1 MTTPEE
7 FVEVA
12 AAAFEHTL
20 RQAIAGAAPAA
31 PESRP
36 SDAVPSGPS
45 PSAGEI
51 AEPAAAYAFE
61 AGPSLGDPS
70 DLGERAALL
79 VVAQS
84 SWRSHLGT
92 LFDTAEVQALLGVG
106 TRQAVSDRA
115 RRGGLL
121 MLSTADGRRHYPA
134 FQFGPTGQ
142 PFAALPRVLAAF
154 ADADVS
160 PYTIASWF
168 RTPQAQL
175 EGATPAQW
183 MGEGRPDER
192 LLDAARRTA
201 SRFAH

>member
-7 FVEVA
+7 FVEAA

-31 PESRP
+31 PDAIPSSARP
-36 SDAVPSGPS
+36 NGGAVAGASAADAG
-45 PSAGEI
+45 A
-51 AEPAAAYAFE
+51 AE
-61 AGPSLGDPS
+61 PSLGDPS

-121 MLSTADGRRHYPA
+121 MLPTADGRRHYPA

-142 PFAALPRVLAAF
+142 PFPVLPRLLAAF
-154 ADADVS
+154 AEADVS

-168 RTPQAQL
+168 RTPQPL
-175 EGATPAQW
+175 LGSDTPARW
-183 MGEGRPDER
+183 MGEGKPDEP
-192 LLDAARRTA
+192 LLEAARRTA
-201 SRFAH
+201 ARFAH